1 MSKIDNQ
8 KSLSETSKNQPSKW
22 QNISLNKIS
31 ERQIELVNNILL
43 QTTGFSLEQH
53 KKLAQEK
60 NELDFL
66 NNYRWAL
73 SLWAEYTQDTKQ
85 KIIVTLDWRDT
96 AGKGSNIKRVTEY
109 FDIKRHN
116 EVAFWIPTAKERF
129 EDNWFKRYQKYF
141 PKPGEVTFFD
151 RSWYNR
157 AWVEA
162 AMWFCTEEEYNW
174 FMANVSEFEKTQII
188 DKKIDF
194 IKVYLSITKET
205 QKFRLKRR
213 EQDMKRW
220 KSSFIDKQAQEKW
233 NYYTLAKA
241 NILKMTD
248 SEHAPWMVLD
258 SNEKWLSAIEIIKA
272 IINTSEEVA
281 KIISKN
287 IDLTPNPKIVR
298 TATQELERMKKSWDL
313 KAMKTDFKFKN
324 AEENLTKK

>member
-1 MSKIDNQ
+1 MSMNKIDDQ
-8 KSLSETSKNQPSKW
+8 KSLSETSKKQPSKW
-22 QNISLNKIS
+22 QNISPKVKKIS
-31 ERQIELVNNILL
+31 ETQIELVNNILL

-60 NELDFL
+60 NELNFL
-66 NNYRWAL
+66 NEYRSAL
-73 SLWAEYTQDTKQ
+73 SLWAEHTMDTKS

-213 EQDMKRW
+213 ERDMKRW

-324 AEENLTKK
+324 AA

>member
-1 MSKIDNQ
+1 MWKNKLTSSQEEKLDKYLFQMFWLNSK
-8 KSLSETSKNQPSKW
+8 
-22 QNISLNKIS
+22 
-31 ERQIELVNNILL
+31 QIETIIR
-43 QTTGFSLEQH
+43 ER
-53 KKLAQEK
+53 K
-60 NELDFL
+60 ELDFL

-258 SNEKWLSAIEIIKA
+258 SNEKWLSATEIIKA

-298 TATQELERMKKSWDL
+298 TAEQELDRMKKSWDL

-324 AEENLTKK
+324 AA

>member
-1 MSKIDNQ
+1 
-8 KSLSETSKNQPSKW
+8 
-22 QNISLNKIS
+22 
-31 ERQIELVNNILL
+31 
-43 QTTGFSLEQH
+43 
-53 KKLAQEK
+53 
-60 NELDFL
+60 
-66 NNYRWAL
+66 
-73 SLWAEYTQDTKQ
+73 
-85 KIIVTLDWRDT
+85 
-96 AGKGSNIKRVTEY
+96 
-109 FDIKRHN
+109 
-116 EVAFWIPTAKERF
+116 
-129 EDNWFKRYQKYF
+129 
-141 PKPGEVTFFD
+141 
-151 RSWYNR
+151 
-157 AWVEA
+157 
-162 AMWFCTEEEYNW
+162 MWFCTEEEYNW

-324 AEENLTKK
+324 AA

>member
-1 MSKIDNQ
+1 
-8 KSLSETSKNQPSKW
+8 
-22 QNISLNKIS
+22 
-31 ERQIELVNNILL
+31 
-43 QTTGFSLEQH
+43 
-53 KKLAQEK
+53 
-60 NELDFL
+60 
-66 NNYRWAL
+66 
-73 SLWAEYTQDTKQ
+73 
-85 KIIVTLDWRDT
+85 
-96 AGKGSNIKRVTEY
+96 
-109 FDIKRHN
+109 
-116 EVAFWIPTAKERF
+116 
-129 EDNWFKRYQKYF
+129 
-141 PKPGEVTFFD
+141 
-151 RSWYNR
+151 
-157 AWVEA
+157 
-162 AMWFCTEEEYNW
+162 
-174 FMANVSEFEKTQII
+174 MANVSEFEKTQII

-213 EQDMKRW
+213 ERDMKRW

-258 SNEKWLSAIEIIKA
+258 SNEKWLSATEIIKA

-324 AEENLTKK
+324 AA

>member
-1 MSKIDNQ
+1 MGKNKLTSSQEEKLDKYLFQMFGLNSK
-8 KSLSETSKNQPSKW
+8 
-22 QNISLNKIS
+22 
-31 ERQIELVNNILL
+31 QIETIIR
-43 QTTGFSLEQH
+43 ER
-53 KKLAQEK
+53 K
-60 NELDFL
+60 ELDFL
-66 NNYRWAL
+66 NNYRGAL

-85 KIIVTLDWRDT
+85 KIIVTLDGRDT

-116 EVAFWIPTAKERF
+116 EVAFGIPTAKERF

-157 AWVEA
+157 AGVEA
-162 AMWFCTEEEYNW
+162 AMGFCTEEEYNW

-248 SEHAPWMVLD
+248 SEYAPWMVLD
-258 SNEKWLSAIEIIKA
+258 SNEKWLSATEIIKA

-298 TATQELERMKKSWDL
+298 TAEQELERMQQAGDL
-313 KAMKTDFKFKN
+313 DKMKPNFKFKQ
-324 AEENLTKK
+324 AA